1 MYYITYNGVVTPHAY
16 TTREEAILELKNTF
30 GDIELDERDV
40 MFWPSV
46 SARGNTKIE
55 ICQYDGEIE

>member
-16 TTREEAILELKNTF
+16 ETRQEAIRELKNTF
-30 GDIELDERDV
+30 GDIQLDAHDV
-40 MFWPSV
+40 AFWPSV

-55 ICQYDGEIE
+55 ICRYDGEIE

>member
-16 TTREEAILELKNTF
+16 ESRQEAIRELKNTF
-30 GDIELDERDV
+30 GDIELDVHDIAY
-40 MFWPSV
+40 WPSV

-55 ICQYDGEIE
+55 ICRYDGEIE